1 MSNVDFSTCNIIVID
16 DEALIRKFLVL
27 FLKGLG
33 IQDVFQAENGQK
45 GLELVSE
52 KGAITDLII
61 CDLSMP
67 EMDGFDFVAGLRADQ
82 DPDIAAI
89 PVLILTGHIE
99 QEHVEKAVTL
109 GIHGYLKKPIDKVA
123 LEKRMIR
130 ALTAPPIDVKRLKR

>member
-1 MSNVDFSTCNIIVID
+1 MPSVDFSTCNIIVID
-16 DEALIRKFLVL
+16 DETLIRQFLAL

-33 IQDVFQAENGQK
+33 IQNTFQAENGHK
-45 GLELVSE
+45 GLELVSS
-52 KGAITDLII
+52 KGAMTDLII

-67 EMDGFDFVAGLRADQ
+67 EMDGFDFVANLRADQ
-82 DPDIAAI
+82 DPNIAAI

-99 QEHVEKAVTL
+99 QENVEKAVTL
-109 GIHGYLKKPIDKVA
+109 GIHGYLRKPIDKVA